1 MHLDCKSVLAVGESV
16 CDVKSVRAE
25 CVLAVADSLA
35 VDVYIVSGLNTVEFE
50 VNASARSLHCTV
62 NSELFAVQSN
72 RVIVCGSLWRRNV
85 AVVF

>member
-1 MHLDCKSVLAVGESV
+1 MYLDCKSVLAVGKSV

-50 VNASARSLHCTV
+50 VNASARSLHFTV
-62 NSELFAVQSN
+62 NSELFAVQTY
-72 RVIVCGSLWRRNV
+72 RVIIGGSLWSRYV